1 MSASNASTK
10 PVAAQDRI
18 RFGLRFKIILGL
30 TIFNV
35 FVTAIFATNH
45 YLEGKRATISGIEQ
59 KLAAAARALPDML
72 PPGYLDRVDDPDSF
86 DKQEFEKLI
95 PQLSKYCDDT
105 GLIYLYTYHLGKDG
119 KFHSTSTNATPEE
132 IADGSYSKYWD
143 VYEDPELMEALE
155 SGQPRYG
162 EVKDQFA
169 HVYYLFQPFTTADGT
184 RYVAGADIAIE
195 ALYASLDASLRNS
208 ILIGL
213 VSFLVM
219 FVISFLVGSRVSL
232 KISQLADYTQELA
245 ATDFQPVQDLPLRQK
260 IGAMPKQSRDEIAQL
275 ARSFIAMEKRL
286 NDYLRELTET
296 TAHKERL
303 RNELRIAGDIQLSML
318 PSRFTEQV
326 LADGRLRLDLHA
338 AVKPTKE
345 AGGDLYDY
353 FYLDDDHLCFV
364 LGDVSDKGMPAALFM
379 TVVISVMRARA
390 TADLIGRPDEILR
403 QTNELL
409 IPQNAMCQFV
419 TLFLGI
425 LNVRTGQLV
434 YSDGGHNHPFLK
446 RAGEAPKMMAFA
458 GGIALGIMS
467 GADYDCHALQLYPG
481 DILFLYTDGVTDA
494 IAADESFY
502 GDDRLERELTAIAA
516 DASAAAWVEASM
528 QSVFS
533 FAEGHAQADDI
544 TVMALRILPPTE

>member
-1 MSASNASTK
+1 MSASDANARNL
-10 PVAAQDRI
+10 AQERI

-30 TIFNV
+30 TVFNIM
-35 FVTAIFATNH
+35 VTALFATNH
-45 YLEGKRATISGIEQ
+45 YLESKRATISGIEQ

-72 PPGYLDRVDDPDSF
+72 PPGYLDRAGNPDTFDP
-86 DKQEFEKLI
+86 QEFEQLV
-95 PQLSKYCDDT
+95 PQLSAYCKDV
-105 GLIYLYTYHLGKDG
+105 GLIYLYTYHLGIDG
-119 KFHSTSTNATPEE
+119 KFHSTANNATPEE
-132 IADGSYSKYWD
+132 MADSSYAKYWD
-143 VYEDPELMEALE
+143 VYEEPEMTEAWQTGEL
-155 SGQPRYG
+155 RYG

-169 HVYYLFQPFTTADGT
+169 HVYYLFHPFTTANGT
-184 RYVAGADIAIE
+184 RYIAGADIAIE
-195 ALYASLDASLRNS
+195 ALYARLDESLRNS

-232 KISQLADYTQELA
+232 KITQLADYTQELA
-245 ATDFQPVQDLPLRQK
+245 ATDFQPVHDLPLRQK
-260 IGAMPKQSRDEIAQL
+260 IGAMQKQSRDEIAQL

-296 TAHKERL
+296 TATKERL
-303 RNELRIAGDIQLSML
+303 HNELRIAGDIQLSML
-318 PSRFTEQV
+318 PSRFAEQV
-326 LADGRLRLDLHA
+326 RDDGRLRLDLHA

-390 TADLIGRPDEILR
+390 TVDLIGRPDEILR

-425 LNVRTGQLV
+425 LNVRTGELV

-446 RAGEAPKMMAFA
+446 RAGETPKMMAFS

-467 GADYDCHALQLYPG
+467 GAEYDRHTLQLYPG

-502 GDDRLERELTAIAA
+502 GEDRLERELTAIAA
-516 DASAAAWVEASM
+516 DANAAAWVDASM
-528 QSVFS
+528 QSVFR

-544 TVMALRILPPTE
+544 TVMALRILPPTA